1 MKAAF
6 EMRMVS
12 ITNGLQVWANAKLNF
27 YLEISGKRPD
37 GFHELSTFMVPVR
50 IHDVLEFREAPTG
63 TIKLWC
69 DSKELST
76 GPDNLIVRA
85 ATMLQEESKKPLG
98 AEIRLFKHIPW
109 QAGLGGGSSD
119 AAATLSALNQLW
131 NLNLTENVLEE
142 KAAKLGS
149 DVPFF
154 LQKKAAWCTG
164 RGEKILPSTFRCGL
178 SILVVKPVF
187 GLSTASVYSHL
198 KIPTSPRDQAEAKG
212 SFVGSEMSKV
222 NEGLFNRLQEQALEL
237 EPALGLLFEALRK
250 AGAKKPLLCGSG
262 SAIFALFEHDERALE
277 VAKAL
282 KNSPARNLIQHTF
295 ITRQA
300 IKSCDN

>member
-98 AEIRLFKHIPW
+98 AEIRLFKNIPW

-131 NLNLTENVLEE
+131 KLNLTENVLEE

-222 NEGLFNRLQEQALEL
+222 NEGLFNRLQEPALEL

-250 AGAKKPLLCGSG
+250 AGSKKPLLCGSG

-282 KNSPARNLIQHTF
+282 INGPARNLIQHTF
-295 ITRQA
+295 ITKQA

>member
-1 MKAAF
+1 MH
-6 EMRMVS
+6 MVS
-12 ITNGLQVWANAKLNF
+12 ITDGLQVWANAKLNF

-37 GFHELSTFMVPVR
+37 GYHELSTFMVPVQ
-50 IHDVLEFREAPTG
+50 INDVLEFREAPAG
-63 TIKLWC
+63 SIRLWC

-85 ATMLQEESKKPLG
+85 AVMLQEESKKHLG

-119 AAATLSALNQLW
+119 AAATLCALNQLW
-131 NLNLTENVLEE
+131 KLNLSEKALEE

-154 LQKKAAWCTG
+154 IQNKAAWCHG
-164 RGEKILPSTFRCGL
+164 RGEKILPSAFQCDL

-187 GLSTASVYSHL
+187 GLSTANVYSRL
-198 KIPTSPRDQAEAKG
+198 KIPASPRDQGVSMSA
-212 SFVGSEMSKV
+212 FVGSEIDKL
-222 NEGLFNRLQEQALEL
+222 NDGLFNRLQEPALEI
-237 EPALGLLFEALRK
+237 EPALGLLFEAMTK
-250 AGAKKPLLCGSG
+250 AGAKNPLLCGSG

-277 VAKAL
+277 VAKSL
-282 KNSPARNLIQHTF
+282 IHGPARNFIQHTF

-300 IKSCDN
+300 INPCNN

>member
-27 YLEISGKRPD
+27 CLEISGKRPD

-50 IHDVLEFREAPTG
+50 IHDVLEFRWDTTG

-131 NLNLTENVLEE
+131 KLNLTENILEE

-154 LQKKAAWCTG
+154 LQNKAAWCTG

-222 NEGLFNRLQEQALEL
+222 NDGLFNRLQEPALEL
-237 EPALGLLFEALRK
+237 EPALGLLFEALSK

-282 KNSPARNLIQHTF
+282 INGPARNLIQHTF

>member
-1 MKAAF
+1 
-6 EMRMVS
+6 MRMVS
-12 ITNGLQVWANAKLNF
+12 ITDGLQVWANAKLNF
-27 YLEISGKRPD
+27 YLEISGKRSD
-37 GFHELSTFMVPVR
+37 GFHELSTFMVPVQLN
-50 IHDVLEFREAPTG
+50 DVLEFREDTTG
-63 TIKLWC
+63 AIKLWC
-69 DSKELST
+69 DSKDLST

-85 ATMLQEESKKPLG
+85 ARMMQDESKRPLG

-131 NLNLTENVLEE
+131 KLNLTENVLEE

-222 NEGLFNRLQEQALEL
+222 NEGLFNRLQEPALEL

-282 KNSPARNLIQHTF
+282 KNGPARNLIQHTF

>member
-1 MKAAF
+1 
-6 EMRMVS
+6 MRMVS
-12 ITNGLQVWANAKLNF
+12 ITDGLQVWANAKLNF
-27 YLEISGKRPD
+27 YLEISGKRSD
-37 GFHELSTFMVPVR
+37 GFHELSTFMVPVQLN
-50 IHDVLEFREAPTG
+50 DVLEFREDTTG
-63 TIKLWC
+63 AIKLWC
-69 DSKELST
+69 DSKDLST

-85 ATMLQEESKKPLG
+85 ARMMQDESKRPLG

-131 NLNLTENVLEE
+131 KLNLTEKALEE

-222 NEGLFNRLQEQALEL
+222 NEGLFNRLQEPALEL

-250 AGAKKPLLCGSG
+250 AGAKMPLLCGSG

-282 KNSPARNLIQHTF
+282 KNGPARNLIQHTF